1 MPPSTSQD
9 KVRDHLANERTHLAW
24 VRTSIALLGFGVVV
38 ARLPFVVGVRQ
49 VGPSTGIPAE
59 GHGGR
64 ALLLGLLF
72 CVVGII
78 ALGLSAYVYTRNRKA
93 IDSGEFVP
101 AGLSLIVLTGIIAL
115 LAVASILFLLR
126 L

>member
-1 MPPSTSQD
+1 MPIHYSPE

-49 VGPSTGIPAE
+49 PGPDTGIPAE

-72 CVVGII
+72 CAVGVI
-78 ALGLSAYVYTRNRKA
+78 ALGLSASVYVRNRKA
-93 IDSGEFVP
+93 IESGAFVP
-101 AGLSLIVLTGIIAL
+101 AGLSLLVLTAIIAVL
-115 LAVASILFLLR
+115 GVASVLFLLR